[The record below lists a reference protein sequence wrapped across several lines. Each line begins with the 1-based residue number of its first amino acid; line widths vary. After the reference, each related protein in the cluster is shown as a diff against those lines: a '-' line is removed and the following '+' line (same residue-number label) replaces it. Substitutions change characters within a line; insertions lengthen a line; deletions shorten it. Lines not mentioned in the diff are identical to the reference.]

1 MGLRSRVDEMH
12 GKETM
17 ASTRRR
23 VEKAGVYVQGC
34 RCGRGACRAR
44 GTHMSDTISLSVLLS
59 L

>member
-1 MGLRSRVDEMH
+1 MH

-17 ASTRRR
+17 ASTRKR

-34 RCGRGACRAR
+34 RFRREACRAR
-44 GTHMSDTISLSVLLS
+44 GTHMSDTISLFVLLS